1 MPIAQ
6 GHVTRCE
13 IFANGN
19 ISIDFRCTSGD
30 ILHLASTMPGSSAI
44 FLDSYYEHTNIMIE
58 YNADTNEVIT
68 ISGGAFLHGG
78 NATASSSIGT
88 SDSSYSNV
96 VESTDQVESM
106 VENAQTDHASIQI
119 RRRHID
125 LE

>member
-1 MPIAQ
+1 MPIVQ

-13 IFANGN
+13 IFVAGF
-19 ISIDFRCTSGD
+19 ISIDFQCANGD
-30 ILHLASTMPGSSAI
+30 ILHLISTISGSSVI

-58 YNADTNEVIT
+58 YNAGTNEVTT
-68 ISGGAFLHGG
+68 ISHWHADD
-78 NATASSSIGT
+78 ATVSSSIGT

-96 VESTDQVESM
+96 VESADQVESM
-106 VENAQTDHASIQI
+106 VENAQASHASIQI